1 MISDLS
7 TKYAEKTG
15 ILRGTMSWVAL
26 YEDISD
32 EVFKKLAR
40 CLIEVGEEGDF
51 MDEQTKGW
59 LMEEAEKRNIIL

>member
-1 MISDLS
+1 MTYDLS

-15 ILRGTMSWVAL
+15 ILRGTISWVAL

-40 CLIEVGEEGDF
+40 CLIETGTEGDLL
-51 MDEQTKGW
+51 DDQTKGW
-59 LMEEAEKRNIIL
+59 LMEAAEKRGITL